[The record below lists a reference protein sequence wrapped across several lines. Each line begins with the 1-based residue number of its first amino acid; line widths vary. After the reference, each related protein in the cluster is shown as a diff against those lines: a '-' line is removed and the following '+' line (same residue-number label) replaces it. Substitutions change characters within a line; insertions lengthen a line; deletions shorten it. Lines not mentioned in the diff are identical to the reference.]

1 MRVKKYLA
9 LIFAAILATTMLTGC
24 PWDIEDDE
32 ASENPG
38 DEESEKPD
46 LNEIFKDYG
55 TVEGNTL
62 TITNADNLPD
72 EFRAALNKTSITKID
87 FDDGVASIPHD
98 AFKGC
103 TSLTS
108 VDLSSVTYIEASAFL
123 GCTNLTDIRLGADM
137 YALSS
142 NPSTGVHPNAFNN
155 IASEV
160 HVYYSDNANAA
171 QQKWEELKLTMTSG
185 TQVKYH
191 PDSEWENREKNDNA
205 TEALPDAMK
214 GLLALAERLG

>member
-1 MRVKKYLA
+1 M
-9 LIFAAILATTMLTGC
+9 
-24 PWDIEDDE
+24 
-32 ASENPG
+32 
-38 DEESEKPD
+38 
-46 LNEIFKDYG
+46 NEIFKEYG
-55 TVEGNTL
+55 TVNGDTL
-62 TITNADNLPD
+62 TLTTGTLYND
-72 EFRAALNKTSITKID
+72 FRNALNNTSITKIA
-87 FDDGVASIPHD
+87 FDEDITSVPTG
-98 AFKGC
+98 AFQGC
-103 TSLTS
+103 TNLTS
-108 VDLSSVTYIEASAFL
+108 VDLGKVTEIGQSAFY
-123 GCTNLTDIRLGADM
+123 GCTGLTSVDLTNATQIDLGAFSACTSLTHIRLGADM

-205 TEALPDAMK
+205 AEALPDAMK